1 MNVRIQPPDTG
12 TDRPVQVLAAIA
24 IAVAAIGALSLMRS
38 TVGDMTRDYRTVRVN
53 NQTGLAVQV
62 DALDAAGGRMGL
74 GLAGPRSTAS
84 FQEVLDLGRAWTFVV
99 SYGSQEVSRQ
109 ELTGRELAAAGWT
122 VQIPGK
128 ATAELEA
135 AGFR

>member
-24 IAVAAIGALSLMRS
+24 IAVAAIGLLPLMRS
-38 TVGDMTRDYRTVRVN
+38 AVGDMTRDYRTVRVD
-53 NQTGLAVQV
+53 NQAGLALQV
-62 DALDAAGGRMGL
+62 DAVDAAGGRVGL
-74 GLAGPRSTAS
+74 GLAGPRATTS
-84 FQEVLDLGRAWTFVV
+84 FQEVLDLGRAWTFVA
-99 SYGSQEVSRQ
+99 SYGGQELARQ

-122 VQIPGK
+122 VRIP
-128 ATAELEA
+128 ARASVDLEA

>member
-12 TDRPVQVLAAIA
+12 TDRPVQVLAAVA

-38 TVGDMTRDYRTVRVN
+38 AIGDMTRDYRTVRVD

-74 GLAGPRSTAS
+74 GLAGPRATTG
-84 FQEVLDLGRAWTFVV
+84 FQEVLDLGRTWTFVA
-99 SYGSQEVSRQ
+99 SYGGQEVARQ
-109 ELTGRELAAAGWT
+109 QLTGRELAAAGWT

-128 ATAELEA
+128 ATADLEA